1 VSSAAPAPDG
11 PPLTDTPISYDE
23 PYDEADRAGDHGP
36 RDDRAQLVAA
46 ELRPLVFQLYRAVR
60 YAAPR
65 LRLSASQGSAL
76 ATLVGAGPMRIGQLA
91 DAEGVRLPSMTE
103 IVARLERAGLVRRR
117 TDPVDRRGVLV
128 EVTTAG
134 LARYQEAAAARE
146 QFLHERLTE
155 LSPPDLAAI
164 ERALPAMRQILQAS
178 APEVTPDIT
187 ADASPDAHP

>member
-1 VSSAAPAPDG
+1 MSAAAPAPAPVSG
-11 PPLTDTPISYDE
+11 
-23 PYDEADRAGDHGP
+23 GDAHSGDP
-36 RDDRAQLVAA
+36 AQLVAA

-117 TDPVDRRGVLV
+117 ADPVDRRGVLV
-128 EVTTAG
+128 EVTPAG

-146 QFLHERLTE
+146 QFLRERLTE
-155 LSPPDLAAI
+155 LSPADLAAI

-178 APEVTPDIT
+178 APDLTPT
-187 ADASPDAHP
+187 STPDASPDAHP